1 MFSFQFNRTKG
12 KIILILKVVEKLLV
26 CGNTKHPLI
35 MSKSKSKQK
44 NDKHFPK
51 SRKKRKKI
59 FSQKNLFLSQSVE
72 LLKIKEFRQKRDLY

>member
-51 SRKKRKKI
+51 SRNNGKKSFHKKI
-59 FSQKNLFLSQSVE
+59 FFSLNPLNC
-72 LLKIKEFRQKRDLY
+72 